1 MDSKSSLIRL
11 GVSRELSDVLTKDRK
26 GIKLAL
32 LESKTCRQ
40 ANCSKAVDKI
50 IG

>member
-1 MDSKSSLIRL
+1 MESESSLIRL
-11 GVSRELSDVLTKDRK
+11 SASLEEGNVLTKDGE
-26 GIKLAL
+26 GIKSAL

-40 ANCSKAVDKI
+40 ANCSKPIDKI